1 MSQNFDQAKC
11 DNTFWPRPNILT
23 GSVVK
28 IASTLPFFFS
38 AGPNFVDDFSQQLLN
53 VRLILLS
60 KSIIHAEIQMPEF
73 DIANSQP
80 F

>member
-1 MSQNFDQAKC
+1 MGTYIIS
-11 DNTFWPRPNILT
+11 ILA
-23 GSVVK
+23 SVD
-28 IASTLPFFFS
+28 SLNPFFFS
-38 AGPNFVDDFSQQLLN
+38 AGPNFFDDFSQQLLN